1 MVVFTSNQGNPVG
14 CTDKDTF
21 LTAYDNSGFN
31 PADPLTN
38 CAAANDDFSSSLCS
52 QIIFQ
57 IPAGQTYVVV
67 VTSFGN
73 GDLFTYQVNFDG
85 TMPVELM
92 SISAE

>member
-14 CTDKDTF
+14 CTDKD
-21 LTAYDNSGFN
+21 
-31 PADPLTN
+31 
-38 CAAANDDFSSSLCS
+38 
-52 QIIFQ
+52 
-57 IPAGQTYVVV
+57 TYVVV